1 MLTVRISDAKKKKK
15 NQVPNV
21 KNERKK
27 KEIIADRASTF
38 TCMYCQ
44 ECFSSKSIMFLPSQK
59 LEKVPNTDE
68 QHCRIHESASRA
80 KSIQD
85 GVKIF
90 FRHRFQSVASP

>member
-1 MLTVRISDAKKKKK
+1 
-15 NQVPNV
+15 
-21 KNERKK
+21 
-27 KEIIADRASTF
+27 
-38 TCMYCQ
+38 
-44 ECFSSKSIMFLPSQK
+44 MFLPSQK

-90 FRHRFQSVASP
+90 FRHRFQSVAELIKIHSNSFDKLGLAKIQPGALLNLFLISDKNLG